1 MREALNERC
10 TEVGRP
16 TVFAPSF
23 RIQAPETRPPWR
35 SRRSI
40 RWQAVAAVAIVIS
53 ALLLPVPAHSQD
65 TDPASGA
72 ETPSLD
78 ASRIDALVQTLRDD
92 AAREELI
99 VKLEALL
106 AAQGART
113 SEAPP
118 PETDGVGLA
127 ALLFLSR
134 KAEDFGSHAAD
145 AARFL
150 SDVPGLAGRLT
161 AGLSNPKVRAGWLA
175 FLVELV
181 LVVGAGFLV
190 EWLVIRLI
198 ARPRFELRERE
209 GDSVWVRGLFLVER
223 TLLDLA
229 PVGAFGIAAYGALAL
244 VAPGEGARVVA
255 LIIVNSNLIVRA
267 ITVLARMVLRP
278 RYSSIRFVALSDATA
293 NYLYFWVRRFAVVSV
308 YGFYIADAV
317 LLLGAGRGP
326 YALVQNLVGLL
337 VAAMFIMLVLQN
349 RMAVRTWLAGS
360 EPPGSGAW
368 GRIRSSFAEI
378 WHVLAIGYT
387 VAVYAVWALELE
399 GGFDFLIRAT
409 VVTLVTGAIAYAA
422 VVGIHKAVERGF
434 RVNEE
439 VRQRFPSLEERVNR
453 NRGFVEIALRSVV
466 VLIAGLVVLDTW
478 GLGPFGWLAS
488 ESGRVFLGHLL
499 TIVFVAGGALVAWE
513 LLSTLVERYLEERDE
528 SGEVVQR
535 GARIRTFL
543 PLLRN
548 VVRIVL
554 LVFVVLIVLSEI
566 GVNIGPLLAGAGI
579 VGLAISFGAQS
590 LVKDVITGFFF
601 LLEDTISIGDVV
613 DVGGHVGIVEGMNIR
628 SVRLRDWSGNV
639 HTVPFGEVA
648 SVLNMTKDYS
658 YAFMEVG
665 IAYREDVDEVIEMFR
680 EIGEGMQADEEFGPL
695 ILEPLEVLGLDS
707 FGASSV
713 NIRIRFKTLP
723 IKQWQVKREYQRRMK
738 RVFDERGIEIPF
750 PHQTVYFGTDKA
762 RHSAAARIALER
774 ETEEELRD
782 RGAPP
787 AEAREGG
794 RVGAEAVRRPP
805 ASPQASEEG

>member
-1 MREALNERC
+1 MQGDLHGRC
-10 TEVGRP
+10 IKVGRSA
-16 TVFAPSF
+16 V
-23 RIQAPETRPPWR
+23 R
-35 SRRSI
+35 SPITI
-40 RWQAVAAVAIVIS
+40 RVLAAAVFVIL
-53 ALLLPVPAHSQD
+53 ALAFSFPVHAQGA
-65 TDPASGA
+65 ASGA
-72 ETPSLD
+72 ETSSID
-78 ASRIDALVQTLRDD
+78 ASRIEVLVQTLRDD

-99 VKLEALL
+99 LQLEALL
-106 AAQGART
+106 EAQGART
-113 SEAPP
+113 SDAPST
-118 PETDGVGLA
+118 ETDGMGLA
-127 ALLFLSR
+127 ALSFLSR
-134 KAEDFGSHAAD
+134 KAEAFGSVAGD
-145 AARFL
+145 ATRFL
-150 SDVPGLAGRLT
+150 SELPALAGRLT
-161 AGLSNPKVRAGWLA
+161 TGFSSTEVRAEWLEL
-175 FLVELV
+175 LVELV
-181 LVVGAGFLV
+181 LIVGAGFLV

-209 GDSVWVRGLFLVER
+209 GDSIWVRGFFLVER

-229 PVGAFGIAAYGALAL
+229 PVGAFGISAYGALAL

-293 NYLYFWVRRFAVVSV
+293 NYLYFWVRRFAVVAV

-349 RMAVRTWLAGS
+349 RTGVRAWLAGP
-360 EPPGSGAW
+360 EPSDPGAW
-368 GRIRSSFAEI
+368 GRVRSSFAET
-378 WHVLAIGYT
+378 WNVLAIGYT

-399 GGFDFLIRAT
+399 GGFDFLVRAT
-409 VVTLVTGAIAYAA
+409 VVTLVTGAIAYCAI
-422 VVGIHKAVERGF
+422 VGTAKAVKRGF

-453 NRGFVEIALRSVV
+453 NRGFIEIALRSVILLV
-466 VLIAGLVVLDTW
+466 AALVVLDAW
-478 GLGPFGWLAS
+478 GLGPFAWLSSA
-488 ESGRVFLGHLL
+488 SGRVFLEHFL
-499 TIVFVAGGALVAWE
+499 TIVFVAGGALIAWE

-613 DVGGHVGIVEGMNIR
+613 DVGGHRGVVEGMNIR
-628 SVRLRDWSGNV
+628 SVRLRDLEGAV

-648 SVLNMTKDYS
+648 SVLNMTKDFS
-658 YAFMEVG
+658 FAFMDVG
-665 IAYREDVDEVIEMFR
+665 IAYRENVDEVVEVLR
-680 EIGEGMQADEEFGPL
+680 EIGEGIQADEEFGPL

-713 NIRIRFKTLP
+713 NIRIRLKTLP
-723 IKQWQVKREYQRRMK
+723 IKQWQVKREFQRRMK
-738 RVFDERGIEIPF
+738 HEFDERGIEIPF
-750 PHQTVYFGTDKA
+750 PHQTVYFGTGKTG
-762 RHSAAARIALER
+762 HSAAARIALER
-774 ETEEELRD
+774 EAVEALREPQVAPTESF
-782 RGAPP
+782 
-787 AEAREGG
+787 EGTPEG
-794 RVGAEAVRRPP
+794 PEAVHRPRALP
-805 ASPQASEEG
+805 RSSEEG

>member
-1 MREALNERC
+1 MGAP
-10 TEVGRP
+10 GR
-16 TVFAPSF
+16 
-23 RIQAPETRPPWR
+23 W
-35 SRRSI
+35 RRSI
-40 RWQAVAAVAIVIS
+40 GLQAVATVAIVSS
-53 ALLLPVPAHSQD
+53 ALLLAVPAHSQD
-65 TDPASGA
+65 AGPPSGTG
-72 ETPSLD
+72 TPSLD
-78 ASRIDALVQTLRDD
+78 ASRIEALVETLRDA

-99 VKLEALL
+99 LKLEALL
-106 AAQGART
+106 EAQEART
-113 SEAPP
+113 SYAPP
-118 PETDGVGLA
+118 PETDGMGLA
-127 ALLFLSR
+127 ALSFLSR
-134 KAEDFGSHAAD
+134 KAEAFGSVAGD

-150 SDVPGLAGRLT
+150 ADVPALAGRLT
-161 AGLSNPKVRAGWLA
+161 ARLSSPDVRTEWIE

-181 LVVGAGFLV
+181 LIVGAGFLV

-209 GDSVWVRGLFLVER
+209 GDSVWLRGLFLVER

-255 LIIVNSNLIVRA
+255 LILVNSNLIVRA

-293 NYLYFWVRRFAVVSV
+293 NYLYFWVRRLVVVSV

-317 LLLGAGRGP
+317 LLLGAGHGP
-326 YALVQNLVGLL
+326 YALIRNLVGLL
-337 VAAMFIMLVLQN
+337 LAVMFIMFMLQN
-349 RMAVRTWLAGS
+349 RTAVRTWLTGS
-360 EPPGSGAW
+360 ELSGSDAW
-368 GRIRSSFAEI
+368 GRVRSSFAEI

-387 VAVYAVWALELE
+387 VAVFVVFALDLE

-409 VVTLVTGAIAYAA
+409 VVTLVTGAIAYSAII
-422 VVGIHKAVERGF
+422 GIRKGVERGF
-434 RVNEE
+434 RVKEE
-439 VRQRFPSLEERVNR
+439 MRQRFPSLEERVNR

-466 VLIAGLVVLDTW
+466 VLVAGLVVLDVW

-488 ESGRVFLGHLL
+488 EIGRVFLGHFL

-528 SGEVVQR
+528 SGEVVER

-628 SVRLRDWSGNV
+628 SVRLRDLEGTV

-648 SVLNMTKDYS
+648 SVRNMTKDFS
-658 YAFMEVG
+658 FAFMEVG
-665 IAYREDVDEVIEMFR
+665 IAYRENVDEVIEVLH
-680 EIGEGMQADEEFGPL
+680 EIGDGMQADEEFGPL
-695 ILEPLEVLGLDS
+695 ILEPLEVLGLES

-713 NIRIRFKTLP
+713 NIRIRIKTLP
-723 IKQWQVKREYQRRMK
+723 IKQWAVRREFQRRMK
-738 RVFDERGIEIPF
+738 HEFDTRGIEIPF
-750 PHQTVYFGTDKA
+750 PHQTVYFGTDKTG
-762 RHSAAARIALER
+762 HSPAARIALER
-774 ETEEELRD
+774 EADEALRE
-782 RGAPP
+782 PQVVP
-787 AEAREGG
+787 AEPLEGTPEG
-794 RVGAEAVRRPP
+794 PEPVRRPSAP
-805 ASPQASEEG
+805 PSSNEEG

>member
-1 MREALNERC
+1 MRAP
-10 TEVGRP
+10 GR
-16 TVFAPSF
+16 
-23 RIQAPETRPPWR
+23 W
-35 SRRSI
+35 RRSI
-40 RWQAVAAVAIVIS
+40 GLQAVATVAIVSS
-53 ALLLPVPAHSQD
+53 ALLLAVPAHSQA
-65 TDPASGA
+65 TGPATGGESSA
-72 ETPSLD
+72 SD
-78 ASRIDALVQTLRDD
+78 ATRIEALVKTLRDD

-99 VKLEALL
+99 LQLEALL
-106 AAQGART
+106 EAQGART
-113 SEAPP
+113 ADAPP
-118 PETDGVGLA
+118 PETDGMGLA
-127 ALLFLSR
+127 ALSFLSQ
-134 KAEDFGSHAAD
+134 KAEAFGSLAGD
-145 AARFL
+145 AARL
-150 SDVPGLAGRLT
+150 LADVPALAERLT
-161 AGLSNPKVRAGWLA
+161 AGLSSPDVRTEWIE

-229 PVGAFGIAAYGALAL
+229 PIGAFGIAAYGVLAL

-317 LLLGAGRGP
+317 LLLGAGRGS
-326 YALVQNLVGLL
+326 YTLVQNLVGLL

-349 RMAVRTWLAGS
+349 RTAVRTWLSGS
-360 EPPGSGAW
+360 EPSGSGAW
-368 GRIRSSFAEI
+368 GRVRSSFAEI

-399 GGFDFLIRAT
+399 GGFDYLIRAT
-409 VVTLVTGAIAYAA
+409 VVTLVTVALAYAA
-422 VVGIHKAVERGF
+422 VMGIRKGVEGGF

-439 VRQRFPSLEERVNR
+439 MRQRFPSLEERVNR
-453 NRGFVEIALRSVV
+453 NRGFLEIALRSVV
-466 VLIAGLVVLDTW
+466 LVVAGLVVLDAW

-488 ESGRVFLGHLL
+488 ESGRVFLGHFL

-528 SGEVVQR
+528 SGEVVER

-613 DVGGHVGIVEGMNIR
+613 DVGGHIGIVESMNIR
-628 SVRLRDWSGNV
+628 SVRLRDLEGTV

-648 SVLNMTKDYS
+648 SVRNMTKDFS
-658 YAFMEVG
+658 FAFMEVG
-665 IAYREDVDEVIEMFR
+665 IAYRENVDEVIEVLR
-680 EIGEGMQADEEFGPL
+680 EIGDGMQADEEFGPL

-713 NIRIRFKTLP
+713 NIRIRLKTLP
-723 IKQWQVKREYQRRMK
+723 IKQWAVRREFQRRMK
-738 RVFDERGIEIPF
+738 HEFDERGIEIPF
-750 PHQTVYFGTDKA
+750 PHQTVYFGTDKTG
-762 RHSAAARIALER
+762 HSAAARIALER
-774 ETEEELRD
+774 EADEALR
-782 RGAPP
+782 APQVVP
-787 AEAREGG
+787 AEPLEDVREG
-794 RVGAEAVRRPP
+794 AEPVRRPSAP
-805 ASPQASEEG
+805 PRSDEEG

>member
-1 MREALNERC
+1 ME
-10 TEVGRP
+10 
-16 TVFAPSF
+16 
-23 RIQAPETRPPWR
+23 
-35 SRRSI
+35 
-40 RWQAVAAVAIVIS
+40 
-53 ALLLPVPAHSQD
+53 
-65 TDPASGA
+65 
-72 ETPSLD
+72 
-78 ASRIDALVQTLRDD
+78 TLRDD

-99 VKLEALL
+99 LQLEALL
-106 AAQGART
+106 EAQAART
-113 SEAPP
+113 AEAPSP
-118 PETDGVGLA
+118 DSAGTGLA
-127 ALLFLSR
+127 ALSFLSR
-134 KAEDFGSHAAD
+134 KAVAFGSLAGD

-150 SDVPGLAGRLT
+150 SDVPSLAGRLA
-161 AGLSNPKVRAGWLA
+161 AGASEPQVRAEWIE

-181 LVVGAGFLV
+181 LIVGAGFLV

-209 GDSVWVRGLFLVER
+209 GDSVWLRGLFLVER

-229 PVGAFGIAAYGALAL
+229 PVGAFGIAAYGALTL
-244 VAPGEGARVVA
+244 VAPGAGARVVA

-278 RYSSIRFVALSDATA
+278 RYSSIRFVGLSDATA
-293 NYLYFWVRRFAVVSV
+293 NYLYFWVRRFVVVSV
-308 YGFYIADAV
+308 YGIYIADAV

-326 YALVQNLVGLL
+326 FALVQNLVGLL

-349 RMAVRTWLAGS
+349 RTAVRTWLAGPQ
-360 EPPGSGAW
+360 PPGSGAW
-368 GRIRSSFAEI
+368 GRVRSSFAEI

-387 VAVYAVWALELE
+387 VAVFAVWALELE

-409 VVTLVTGAIAYAA
+409 VVTLVTGAIAHAA
-422 VVGIHKAVERGF
+422 ITGLHKAVERGF
-434 RVNEE
+434 RVNEDT
-439 VRQRFPSLEERVNR
+439 RQRFPSLEERVNR
-453 NRGFVEIALRSVV
+453 NRGFLELALRAAILLV
-466 VLIAGLVVLDTW
+466 AGLVVLDAW
-478 GLGPFGWLAS
+478 GLGPFAWLSS
-488 ESGRVFLGHLL
+488 ESGRVFLGHFL

-513 LLSTLVERYLEERDE
+513 LLSTLVERYLGEHDT
-528 SGEVVQR
+528 SGQVVQR

-554 LVFVVLIVLSEI
+554 LLFVVLIVLSEI
-566 GVNIGPLLAGAGI
+566 GINIGPLLAGAGI

-613 DVGGHVGIVEGMNIR
+613 DVGGHVGVVEGMNIR

-648 SVLNMTKDYS
+648 SVLNMTKDFS

-665 IAYREDVDEVIEMFR
+665 IAYREDVDEVIEVLR

-713 NIRIRFKTLP
+713 NIRIRLKTLP
-723 IKQWQVKREYQRRMK
+723 IKQWPVRREYQRRMK

-762 RHSAAARIALER
+762 GHAAAARIALGR
-774 ETEEELRD
+774 EAEEELRD
-782 RGAPP
+782 SGAAPTE
-787 AEAREGG
+787 ARQGAREGP
-794 RVGAEAVRRPP
+794 ESVRKPP
-805 ASPQASEEG
+805 APPHSSEEG

>member
-1 MREALNERC
+1 MRDALDERC
-10 TEVGRP
+10 SEVGRP
-16 TVFAPSF
+16 AVFPPSLRILAPAS
-23 RIQAPETRPPWR
+23 RTPGRW
-35 SRRSI
+35 RRSI
-40 RWQAVAAVAIVIS
+40 GCHAVAAAVIAIS
-53 ALLLPVPAHSQD
+53 ALLLPVSAHSQE
-65 TDPASGA
+65 TGPASGA
-72 ETPSLD
+72 GTPALD
-78 ASRIDALVQTLRDD
+78 ASRLESLVETLRDD

-99 VKLEALL
+99 LRLEALL
-106 AAQGART
+106 AAQGSAT
-113 SEAPP
+113 PGAPP
-118 PETDGVGLA
+118 PETDGMGLA
-127 ALLFLSR
+127 ALSFLSR
-134 KAEDFGSHAAD
+134 KAEAFGSLAGD

-150 SDVPGLAGRLT
+150 SEIPALAGRLA
-161 AGLSNPKVRAGWLA
+161 AGTSNSEIRAEWLE

-181 LVVGAGFLV
+181 LIVGAGFLV
-190 EWLVIRLI
+190 EWLVLRLI

-209 GDSVWVRGLFLVER
+209 GDSIWVRGLFLVER

-244 VAPGEGARVVA
+244 VAPGEGVRVVG
-255 LIIVNSNLIVRA
+255 LIIVNSNLVVRA
-267 ITVLARMVLRP
+267 VTVLSRMVLRP

-293 NYLYFWVRRFAVVSV
+293 NYLYFWVRRFVVVSV

-349 RMAVRTWLAGS
+349 RTAVRTWITGS
-360 EPPGSGAW
+360 EPSGSGAW
-368 GRIRSSFAEI
+368 GRVRSSFAEI

-387 VAVYAVWALELE
+387 VAVFAVWALELE
-399 GGFDFLIRAT
+399 GGFDFLVRAT
-409 VVTLVTGAIAYAA
+409 VVSLVTGAIAYAA
-422 VVGIHKAVERGF
+422 ITGIHKAVERGF

-439 VRQRFPSLEERVNR
+439 TRQRFPSLEERVNR
-453 NRGFVEIALRSVV
+453 NRGFLEIALRSVI
-466 VLIAGLVVLDTW
+466 LLAAALVVLDAW
-478 GLGPFGWLAS
+478 GLGPFAWLAS
-488 ESGRVFLGHLL
+488 ASGRVFLGHFL

-513 LLSTLVERYLEERDE
+513 LLSTLVERYLGERDE
-528 SGEVVQR
+528 SGEVIRR

-628 SVRLRDWSGNV
+628 SVRLRDLSGSV

-648 SVLNMTKDYS
+648 SVLNMTKDFS
-658 YAFMEVG
+658 FAFMEVG
-665 IAYREDVDEVIEMFR
+665 IAYREDVDEVIEVLR

-723 IKQWQVKREYQRRMK
+723 IKQWAVRREFQRRMK

-762 RHSAAARIALER
+762 GHAAAARIALER
-774 ETEEELRD
+774 QAQEQLRD
-782 RGAPP
+782 PEAAPTEP
-787 AEAREGG
+787 LEGG
-794 RVGAEAVRRPP
+794 REGAEPVRRPSAP
-805 ASPQASEEG
+805 PQSSEEG